1 MRNLN
6 IKLDLSFLPIELR
19 FSIKRSISKEL
30 SRQNNVIGFTET
42 KSSSMTAD
50 SIENEVVSVTND
62 NDRLCI
68 CRWVD
73 GSFKDFKLF
82 VEDILRNDYDG
93 YMVAEDSE
101 TVDTLTILKQG
112 DVEQFGVHMCSHCG
126 TFFRSTEERTVHER
140 IHYFI

>member
-1 MRNLN
+1 M
-6 IKLDLSFLPIELR
+6 DLSFLPIELR
-19 FSIKRSISKEL
+19 SSIKRSISKAL

-50 SIENEVVSVTND
+50 STENEVVRVTDD

-73 GSFKDFKLF
+73 GSLKDFKLF
-82 VEDILRNDYDG
+82 VEDILRNYYHG
-93 YMVAEDSE
+93 YMVAEDTE

-126 TFFRSTEERTVHER
+126 TFFKSTKERTVHER